1 MNPAASDELAY
12 FARFLP
18 RLGAVTEPTIDYDQ
32 LGERYFGRTA
42 SDLAALRADADVVG
56 VAVGTMR
63 AQCDAQ
69 QQLILGLAA
78 GWEGAAADSA
88 LAALV
93 ADLDR
98 ARASTEAMAGVHA
111 ALLAAA
117 EVIATVVAANA
128 TLMGELD
135 ATQIGGRTAA
145 EVDLMIAVARLE
157 PGDHAWGLLRQ
168 ASGLFA
174 ELTPMIPSVMRS
186 GALVGDR
193 LLDVAVDLASTWLRE
208 VFVPQVHAQLAGVL
222 ELCDA
227 TARAVDGAHRL
238 VSDAMELA
246 GSDPD
251 GFGAVHRVAD
261 PVAGF
266 TPAAP
271 AQSPVAQVAAAEPTV
286 TMVVVETAGGQTLRL
301 VREDG
306 EPRIYRVEIGADGE
320 PYLCECDSRTNE
332 SAPLAEPSEPP
343 AFPDLAADQAARP
356 VPESPV
362 LEPPAPGP
370 LAPEPPVPALPTAPT
385 PRQARDGGSKAPAA
399 SVDESPTGP
408 APESGAE
415 LAEAG
420 PL

>member
-1 MNPAASDELAY
+1 VNPAASDELAY

-18 RLGAVTEPTIDYDQ
+18 RLGSVTEPTIDYDQ
-32 LGERYFGRTA
+32 LSERYFGLA
-42 SDLAALRADADVVG
+42 VSDLAALRADADVVG
-56 VAVGTMR
+56 AAVDTMR

-78 GWEGAAADSA
+78 GWEGVAADSA
-88 LAALV
+88 LAALD

-117 EVIATVVAANA
+117 DVIATVVAANA
-128 TLMGELD
+128 TVMDELD
-135 ATQIGGRTAA
+135 ATQIAGRTPA
-145 EVDLMIAVARLE
+145 EIDLMIAVVRLE
-157 PGDHAWGLLRQ
+157 SGDNAWGLLRQ

-174 ELTPMIPSVMRS
+174 ELTPMIPSVVRS

-193 LLDVAVDLASTWLRE
+193 LLDVAVDLTSTWLSE
-208 VFVPQVHAQLAGVL
+208 VFVPHVQAQLSCVL

-227 TARAVDGAHRL
+227 TARAIDGAHRL

-251 GFGAVHRVAD
+251 GFGAVDRVDD

-271 AQSPVAQVAAAEPTV
+271 AQSPVAPVAAAEPTV
-286 TMVVVETAGGQTLRL
+286 TMVVVETTEGQTLQL

-306 EPRIYRVEIGADGE
+306 EPRTYRVEIGADGE
-320 PYLCECDSRTNE
+320 PNLCECDSRATE
-332 SAPLAEPSEPP
+332 SAPITKPPEPP
-343 AFPDLAADQAARP
+343 ASPDPAADQGDHP
-356 VPESPV
+356 V
-362 LEPPAPGP
+362 
-370 LAPEPPVPALPTAPT
+370 PEPPVSDAPAPEPMPPVPT
-385 PRQARDGGSKAPAA
+385 PRQARDGRSKAPA
-399 SVDESPTGP
+399 STVDERPADP

>member
-18 RLGAVTEPTIDYDQ
+18 RLGSVTEPSIDYHQ
-32 LGERYFGRTA
+32 LSERYFGLTV

-56 VAVGTMR
+56 AAVDTMR

-69 QQLILGLAA
+69 HQLILGLAA
-78 GWEGAAADSA
+78 GWEGAAADAA
-88 LAALV
+88 LASLH

-111 ALLAAA
+111 ALLAASD
-117 EVIATVVAANA
+117 VIATVVAANA
-128 TLMGELD
+128 TVMGELD
-135 ATQIGGRTAA
+135 ATQIGGRTPA
-145 EVDLMIAVARLE
+145 EVDLMIALARLE

-168 ASGLFA
+168 AAGLFS

-193 LLDVAVDLASTWLRE
+193 LLDVAVDLASTWLSE
-208 VFVPQVHAQLAGVL
+208 VFVPHVQAQLAGVL

-227 TARAVDGAHRL
+227 TARAIDGAHRL

-246 GSDPD
+246 VSDPD
-251 GFGAVHRVAD
+251 GFGAVDRVAD

-271 AQSPVAQVAAAEPTV
+271 AQSPVALVTAAEPTV
-286 TMVVVETAGGQTLRL
+286 TMVVVETAEGQTLQL
-301 VREDG
+301 VRDDG
-306 EPRIYRVEIGADGE
+306 EPRTFRVEIGADGE
-320 PYLCECDSRTNE
+320 PYLCECGSRAHE
-332 SAPLAEPSEPP
+332 SAPLTDPQEPHAS
-343 AFPDLAADQAARP
+343 PDLAADQEDHP

-362 LEPPAPGP
+362 SEAPA
-370 LAPEPPVPALPTAPT
+370 PALPPAPT
-385 PRQARDGGSKAPAA
+385 PREARDGRSKAPA
-399 SVDESPTGP
+399 STIDEHPAGP
-408 APESGAE
+408 VPESGAE